1 MSRPIPISPH
11 HFDLLRYNRE
21 AELIPGLPDCLA
33 LECLI
38 RVPFHAILDARAVC
52 KRWKHELDSP
62 FFYRIRRAAGLAP
75 CVVTLLFR
83 GKLPHTVGKFH
94 LALYEP
100 DTGVFTMRQL
110 ASNRPNFKKG
120 IRIHAMVV
128 GRELVVIGGWD
139 VLENRS
145 TAEVNI
151 YDLLSG
157 AWRPGAPNPAP
168 GRTCCVYGLKGGKVF
183 VVGGRV
189 KKLVYDVAAY
199 KWFDRD
205 VKGNKLRSALVYD
218 VAADTWLE
226 IPDLGQDEC
235 QGTSINGSFCS
246 KFWQTREEYNNAI
259 QYCRELLLLDDKSYL
274 RMTKDGKEI
283 AICVRKGKVMMEE
296 IRLSDDVL
304 GTLQQRGQRSF
315 CFLAFASA
323 GYFSVLTF
331 LLLFA
336 SFLLPFASGLFAS
349 AGYCSTKSIVGAAP
363 LAKSLRSAAPLRD
376 CVLSFTSLS
385 PARPRHCRKH
395 TAPDARLHEAYYSAH
410 RATSE
415 DGGVELLKKKTPLPY
430 RCQGLFGCS
439 VQLLS
444 CSSGFES
451 SPLANRSASALHGC
465 SALLRLASRRLQ
477 VYRLYT
483 VLY

>member
-11 HFDLLRYNRE
+11 HFDLYELLRYNREAPRSVRSVPFRRCLIPPAAIINVPICSVPTVPE

-38 RVPFHAILDARAVC
+38 RVPFHAILDARGVC

-62 FFYRIRRAAGLAP
+62 SFYRIRRAAGLAP
-75 CVVTLLFR
+75 RVVTLLFR

-189 KKLVYDVAAY
+189 KKLVYDVADD

-205 VKGNKLRSALVYD
+205 ANGKKLRSALVYD

-226 IPDLGQDEC
+226 IPDLGQDKC

-259 QYCRELLLLDDKSYL
+259 QYCRELLLLDDKCYL

-296 IRLSDDVL
+296 VRLSDDVL
-304 GTLQQRGQRSF
+304 GTLQQR
-315 CFLAFASA
+315 L
-323 GYFSVLTF
+323 
-331 LLLFA
+331 
-336 SFLLPFASGLFAS
+336 GLRPKEVHL
-349 AGYCSTKSIVGAAP
+349 YLKSYI
-363 LAKSLRSAAPLRD
+363 LD
-376 CVLSFTSLS
+376 
-385 PARPRHCRKH
+385 
-395 TAPDARLHEAYYSAH
+395 RL
-410 RATSE
+410 
-415 DGGVELLKKKTPLPY
+415 
-430 RCQGLFGCS
+430 
-439 VQLLS
+439 
-444 CSSGFES
+444 
-451 SPLANRSASALHGC
+451 
-465 SALLRLASRRLQ
+465 
-477 VYRLYT
+477 
-483 VLY
+483 